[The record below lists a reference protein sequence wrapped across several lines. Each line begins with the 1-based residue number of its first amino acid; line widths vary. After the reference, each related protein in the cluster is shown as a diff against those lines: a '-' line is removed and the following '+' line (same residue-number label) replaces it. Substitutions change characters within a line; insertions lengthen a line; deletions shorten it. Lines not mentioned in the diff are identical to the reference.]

1 MEKVCRDWA
10 SQAFGKGM
18 VKAEYWD
25 DFEVNAKAAAAE
37 IFRVKDFSE
46 GEAKLNELLQ
56 EYAPKEII
64 AVGGDENSAIKN
76 IYDKIAQSGRK
87 IYTDKY
93 DIYEHRDSADIGIST
108 AEFCVAET
116 GSLCVDNYSYEA
128 RVTSMLP
135 FVNIVFVNA
144 NYVVKDVTVAC
155 KIIGKVFN
163 KGYVGFVT
171 GPSRTADIE
180 RVLSLGV
187 HGPNK
192 LLIIAV
198 EDFEGVR

>member
-1 MEKVCRDWA
+1 MK
-10 SQAFGKGM
+10 GKR
-18 VKAEYWD
+18 KLKDYSPK
-25 DFEVNAKAAAAE
+25 N
-37 IFRVKDFSE
+37 IFIVMIYTHTIGRIGKDCKTIT
-46 GEAKLNELLQ
+46 G
-56 EYAPKEII
+56 APKEII
-64 AVGGDENSAIKN
+64 AVGGEENPALHD
-76 IYDKIAQSGRK
+76 IYERIGKDGTQ
-87 IYTDKY
+87 IYTDKF
-93 DIYEHRDSADIGIST
+93 DIYDHRDSADVGIST

-144 NYVVKDVTVAC
+144 NYIVKDVTVAC
-155 KIIGKVFN
+155 QIIGKVFD
-163 KGYVGFVT
+163 KGYLGFVT

-198 EDFEGVR
+198 ENVEGGR

>member
-10 SQAFGKGM
+10 KQAFGEGL
-18 VKAEYWD
+18 VNANYWD
-25 DFEVNAKAAAAE
+25 EFATNAQTAAAE
-37 IFRVKDFSE
+37 VYKVKDFAA
-46 GEAKLNELLQ
+46 GEAKLKELLAQ
-56 EYAPKEII
+56 YSPKEII
-64 AVGGDENSAIKN
+64 AVGGEENPALHD
-76 IYDKIAQSGRK
+76 IYERIAKDGTQ
-87 IYTDKY
+87 IYTDKF
-93 DIYEHRDSADIGIST
+93 DIYDHRDSADVGIST

-155 KIIGKVFN
+155 QIIGKVFD
-163 KGYVGFVT
+163 KGYLGFVT

-198 EDFEGVR
+198 ENIEGGR

>member
-10 SQAFGKGM
+10 KQAFGEGL
-18 VKAEYWD
+18 V
-25 DFEVNAKAAAAE
+25 DFAA
-37 IFRVKDFSE
+37 
-46 GEAKLNELLQ
+46 GEAKLKELLAQ
-56 EYAPKEII
+56 YAPKEII
-64 AVGGDENSAIKN
+64 AVGGEENPALHD
-76 IYDKIAQSGRK
+76 IYERIGKDGTQ
-87 IYTDKY
+87 IYTDKF
-93 DIYEHRDSADIGIST
+93 DIYDHRDSADVGIST

-144 NYVVKDVTVAC
+144 NYIVKDVTVAC
-155 KIIGKVFN
+155 QIIGKVFD
-163 KGYVGFVT
+163 KGYLGFVT

-198 EDFEGVR
+198 ENVEGGR